1 MLLSYF
7 PSIINILL
15 RLTASYN
22 VKKGF
27 CLCIVLLERCLQSY
41 CEVGNPLTSFDV
53 TNICILGWCHCHCHQ
68 FQLFDKGR
76 GYLSFLLSYV
86 CGVSFTKILHCV
98 TFRIVKTYI
107 FTQNTNEHNIPRII
121 RKRGIVVRLQ
131 LYSFKTTN
139 IEHCK

>member
-15 RLTASYN
+15 RLKASYN

-27 CLCIVLLERCLQSY
+27 CLCIVLLEICLQSY

-53 TNICILGWCHCHCHQ
+53 TNICILGWWPCITNKKCVIAIVTS
-68 FQLFDKGR
+68 FSFLIR

-121 RKRGIVVRLQ
+121 RKRGIGVRL
-131 LYSFKTTN
+131 
-139 IEHCK
+139 